1 MAVVLA
7 PSSVHSS
14 SHLLV
19 PHRDTFGAIKQHR
32 SSSTSYRNPFEA
44 FAPHHHS
51 GANSRSAAAS
61 WRHSGPQTMARARAA
76 VDTTSTKLRRS
87 GSSYSDTPSSSSEA
101 SGTSWR
107 IRSGAVERVDVTSG
121 EHLPFFLITI
131 LRKGCSGPH
140 HLKVSPPFV
149 YSVAELLHLS
159 TSPLVGMS
167 KESQGTVD
175 DVVAHYVWRR
185 GAHSGS
191 PRMARRRNNR
201 DTSKTRSLHTSTD
214 DSEHSD

>member
-1 MAVVLA
+1 MAAVLA

-61 WRHSGPQTMARARAA
+61 WRHSGPQTTARARAA
-76 VDTTSTKLRRS
+76 VDTTTSTKSTKLRRS
-87 GSSYSDTPSSSSEA
+87 GSSDSDTPSSSSEA
-101 SGTSWR
+101 SSTSWR

-121 EHLPFFLITI
+121 EHLPFFFYHYTEEGLFRSSSLGGFSAIR
-131 LRKGCSGPH
+131 LFRRR
-140 HLKVSPPFV
+140 
-149 YSVAELLHLS
+149 A
-159 TSPLVGMS
+159 TSPFNLAS
-167 KESQGTVD
+167 RRYQQGVPG
-175 DVVAHYVWRR
+175 Y
-185 GAHSGS
+185 SG
-191 PRMARRRNNR
+191 
-201 DTSKTRSLHTSTD
+201 
-214 DSEHSD
+214 

>member
-121 EHLPFFLITI
+121 
-131 LRKGCSGPH
+131 PH

-159 TSPLVGMS
+159 TSPLVGIS

-185 GAHSGS
+185 GAHSDT